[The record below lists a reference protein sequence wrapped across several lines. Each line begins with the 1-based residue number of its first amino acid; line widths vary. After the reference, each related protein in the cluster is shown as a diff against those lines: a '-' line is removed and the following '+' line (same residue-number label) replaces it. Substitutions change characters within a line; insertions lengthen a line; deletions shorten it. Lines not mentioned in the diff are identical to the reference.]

1 MVQDRQTTGRGQT
14 EDSERLQYIR
24 VFPSLVVDLVLEAT
38 LLVVALIRFDIS
50 DLGLVEQLMMEA
62 EDLLVLA
69 VRGL

>member
-1 MVQDRQTTGRGQT
+1 
-14 EDSERLQYIR
+14 
-24 VFPSLVVDLVLEAT
+24 VDLVLEAT